1 MNPLIA
7 RITGTPSS
15 RRTTPAEELRHLSRR
30 GLSDLQRF
38 ILLSAAFFLVRDFN
52 LYEAF
57 PEEVLQI
64 LGCAPPPQLVLIALA
79 GYVFTVVTP
88 LLIHLC
94 QGDKPSVS
102 SWHLLY
108 RSIFYLFFLC
118 SQTLDV
124 YFMLVLGIGLL
135 LYLLEQTC
143 VGVSI
148 HRLTQGNGHPA

>member
-7 RITGTPSS
+7 RITGTQPDS
-15 RRTTPAEELRHLSRR
+15 RTTPAEELRHLSRR

-94 QGDKPSVS
+94 QGDTPAVS
-102 SWHLLY
+102 HWHLLY

-118 SQTLDV
+118 SQTLDA

-135 LYLLEQTC
+135 LYLLEQTW

>member
-1 MNPLIA
+1 MTPLIA
-7 RITGTPSS
+7 RITGTPA
-15 RRTTPAEELRHLSRR
+15 RRLATPAEELRGLSRR

-38 ILLSAAFFLVRDFN
+38 ILVSAAVFMVRDFN

-94 QGDKPSVS
+94 QGDKPAVS
-102 SWHLLY
+102 HWHLLY

-118 SQTLDV
+118 SQTLDA

-148 HRLTQGNGHPA
+148 HRLNHGNGHPA

>member
-7 RITGTPSS
+7 RITGTQPDS
-15 RRTTPAEELRHLSRR
+15 RTTPAEELRHLSRR

-79 GYVFTVVTP
+79 GYVFTVITP

-118 SQTLDV
+118 SQTLDA

-135 LYLLEQTC
+135 LYLLEQTW

>member
-1 MNPLIA
+1 MKTM
-7 RITGTPSS
+7 ITRLSAQTAG
-15 RRTTPAEELRHLSRR
+15 RPASAGAELMTMFRC

-38 ILLSAAFFLVRDFN
+38 ILISAAVFMVRDFN

-94 QGDKPSVS
+94 QGDKPAVS
-102 SWHLLY
+102 HWHLLY

-148 HRLTQGNGHPA
+148 HRLNHGNGHPA

>member
-1 MNPLIA
+1 MV
-7 RITGTPSS
+7 
-15 RRTTPAEELRHLSRR
+15 RH

-38 ILLSAAFFLVRDFN
+38 ILISAAFFMVRDFN
-52 LYEAF
+52 LYQAF

-88 LLIHLC
+88 LLIHLST
-94 QGDKPSVS
+94 GERPTASR
-102 SWHLLY
+102 WHLLY

-118 SQTLDV
+118 SQTLDG
-124 YFMLVLGIGLL
+124 YFMLVLGTGLL

-143 VGVSI
+143 VGVSL
-148 HRLTQGNGHPA
+148 HRLGHGNGHPA